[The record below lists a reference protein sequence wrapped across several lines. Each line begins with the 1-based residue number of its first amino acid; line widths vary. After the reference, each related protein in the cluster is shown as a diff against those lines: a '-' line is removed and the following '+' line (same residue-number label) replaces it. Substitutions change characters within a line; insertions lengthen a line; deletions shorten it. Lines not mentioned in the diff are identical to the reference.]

1 MQVKEEPACT
11 EAGRNLGLLAQY
23 HCSDE
28 ILVWKCSCFVVTKR
42 SPPVVRLNPQSNRFC
57 GEKTHDASI
66 YKVASRAAQKRTSI
80 RRSVPY
86 YVLFSVK
93 RRHGEPVRR
102 GKQWAA
108 CRQGRGI
115 LVLFNGARERDSC
128 TNLLPPIPLRT
139 GKVTTGQQQQQPP
152 VFRQTKYRWVS
163 LGWTCSTASHT
174 LLPSSSSATLNFPH
188 QELLLPPA
196 VWESA

>member
-80 RRSVPY
+80 RSVPY

-108 CRQGRGI
+108 CRQLCGSLRDGAAQCVFKEVARCLACWGTCFSVTAKKRVSCFMARG
-115 LVLFNGARERDSC
+115 
-128 TNLLPPIPLRT
+128 
-139 GKVTTGQQQQQPP
+139 
-152 VFRQTKYRWVS
+152 
-163 LGWTCSTASHT
+163 
-174 LLPSSSSATLNFPH
+174 
-188 QELLLPPA
+188 
-196 VWESA
+196 